1 MSKFTHFDK
10 EGKTQMVDVS
20 TKDDTVRVA
29 IAMGTVK
36 VKRETLKAILDK
48 EINKGD
54 VLEIA
59 RIAGIMGA
67 KKTSDLIPMCH
78 PLLISKINIDFT
90 ISEYDNLITIY
101 AVTKTTGKTGIE
113 IEALT
118 AVSIAGLTIYDM
130 CKAMD
135 RSIEIGGIKLLKKS
149 GGKSGVFLSDDLL
162 GSVGNLFI
170 GKERGTAK
178 LEYDTIELKTD
189 FGVINDI
196 HATEGRHQ
204 ISILSKRS
212 IDKFKA
218 NDLTLGTFEANIII
232 EEIDL
237 FKLAIG
243 TKIKFGKE
251 VILEITQIGKKD
263 VLMEDHYN
271 TMYHEGVFAKVIHG
285 GILKKNDLIEVIL
298 KG

>member
-10 EGKTQMVDVS
+10 DGKTQMVDVS
-20 TKDDTVRVA
+20 DKSDTVRIA
-29 IAMGTVK
+29 IAKGNVRVK
-36 VKRETLKAILDK
+36 EETLKAIIDK

-59 RIAGIMGA
+59 RIAGIMGG
-67 KKTSDLIPMCH
+67 KKTSELIPMCH
-78 PLLISKINIDFT
+78 PLLISKIGIEFT
-90 ISEYDNLITIY
+90 ISEHENLITIY
-101 AVTKTTGKTGIE
+101 ALTKTTGKTGIE

-118 AVSIAGLTIYDM
+118 AVSIAALTIYDM

-135 RSIEIGGIKLLKKS
+135 RSIEIGEIKLLKKS
-149 GGKSGVFLSDDLL
+149 GGKSGVFLSDDLK
-162 GSVGNLFI
+162 GEVSNVFI

-178 LEYDTIELKTD
+178 IENEYIELKNNY
-189 FGVINDI
+189 GVLGDI

-204 ISILSKRS
+204 VSILATQS

-232 EEIDL
+232 KDIDL
-237 FKLAIG
+237 YRFPVG
-243 TKIKFGKE
+243 TKVKFGNDA
-251 VILEITQIGKKD
+251 IIEITQVGKKD

-271 TMYHEGVFAKVIHG
+271 TMYHEGVFAKVIKNG
-285 GILKKNDLIEVIL
+285 KVKKNDTIEVIL
-298 KG
+298 ND